1 MNIYRELEIKKNEK
15 LIKNGFFNGD
25 AGNRIFRGTKYPY
38 VLGDY
43 KNNFYPPI
51 IEEVLEYFEKN
62 EIKWWNKYININQPA
77 ANTLSSQLA
86 CLNHLFF
93 IRRSKFLSLYILNFI
108 TNRKFIDLFTLDN
121 DKYNKAYISFEVS
134 SDKDH
139 LNEISTNRGELNTS
153 IDAVFLAEDENH
165 KKCMVIIEWK
175 YTEKYSNEDE
185 SIKIENGIHKKGE
198 ERLNRYTSL
207 ITNSKQLKYKH
218 SNYKSSVYFY
228 GELYQFTRQ
237 TLWAEQMIENK
248 DDESIKADDFLHL
261 AVISNKNKSML
272 SSVYKIS
279 NMNLE
284 DTWRNVLNDNSK
296 FMIIDNKKIIEAL
309 ETLLQSIECDDINY
323 KDVVFDIENPKPHS
337 SVLVHILRHAE
348 KSKTNIINELTDF
361 LTYLKTRY

>member
-1 MNIYRELEIKKNEK
+1 M
-15 LIKNGFFNGD
+15 
-25 AGNRIFRGTKYPY
+25 FR
-38 VLGDY
+38 
-43 KNNFYPPI
+43 
-51 IEEVLEYFEKN
+51 
-62 EIKWWNKYININQPA
+62 
-77 ANTLSSQLA
+77 
-86 CLNHLFF
+86 
-93 IRRSKFLSLYILNFI
+93 YILNFI

-228 GELYQFTRQ
+228 GEFYQLTRQ

-284 DTWRNVLNDNSK
+284 DTWRNVLNNNSK

-309 ETLLQSIECDDINY
+309 ETLLQLIEYDDIDY
-323 KDVVFDIENPKPHS
+323 KKIVFDIENPKPAS
-337 SVLVHILRHAE
+337 SILLHILRHAE
-348 KSKTNIINELTDF
+348 KSKANIINELTDF
-361 LTYLKTRY
+361 MNYLKTRY

>member
-25 AGNRIFRGTKYPY
+25 AGNGIFRGTKYPY

-51 IEEVLEYFEKN
+51 IEKVLEYFEKN
-62 EIKWWNKYININQPA
+62 EIKWWNKYININQTA
-77 ANTLSSQLA
+77 ANTLSSQIA

-228 GELYQFTRQ
+228 GEFYQLTRQ

-284 DTWRNVLNDNSK
+284 DTWRNVLNNNSK

-309 ETLLQSIECDDINY
+309 ETLLQLIEYDDIDY
-323 KDVVFDIENPKPHS
+323 KKIVFDIENPKPAS
-337 SVLVHILRHAE
+337 SILLHILRHAE
-348 KSKTNIINELTDF
+348 KSKANIINELTDF
-361 LTYLKTRY
+361 MNYLKTRY

>member
-15 LIKNGFFNGD
+15 LIKDGFFGNG
-25 AGNRIFRGTKYPY
+25 IFRGTKYPY

-62 EIKWWNKYININQPA
+62 EIKWWNKDININHPA
-77 ANTLSSQLA
+77 ANTLSSQIA

-228 GELYQFTRQ
+228 GELYQLTRQ

-309 ETLLQSIECDDINY
+309 ETLLQLIEYDYIDYQNI
-323 KDVVFDIENPKPHS
+323 VFDIDDSKAVYS
-337 SVLVHILRHAE
+337 SITNLLKNVK
-348 KSKTNIINELTDF
+348 KSKIEIIDEINDF